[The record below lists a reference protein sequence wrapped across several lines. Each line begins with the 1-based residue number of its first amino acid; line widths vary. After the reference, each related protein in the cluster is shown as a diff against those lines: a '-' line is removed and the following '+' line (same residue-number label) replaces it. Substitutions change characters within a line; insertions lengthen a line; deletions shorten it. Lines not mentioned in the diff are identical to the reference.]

1 MKETLSLLFA
11 LFCSMFLA
19 AESFPECSDAREW
32 NLVQADKR
40 SQRLLPPQ
48 SGNGF
53 LLELDESVFP
63 YAELQ
68 LKKARRLPELRE
80 GEFLL
85 TVTLEKPEAI
95 RSFSLRLTDRDK
107 EFFQFPQ
114 QPVRLVRGKNRILF
128 RIGENEQKTS
138 WGRKGKTNRKI
149 DYPLSLAGI
158 TCRVRPGFGNQ
169 RVQIHSLE
177 LNPET
182 ARQTTMEQPFLFFD
196 NRSRFTLSGRNS
208 VLEQTPD
215 GLLLRMKGK
224 SVTLKEHKWSLRPWT
239 APRQIVFH
247 GKVRKGSGTLR
258 LDCIAGKKKSI
269 RLGTTFSPDS
279 DTLTLNITGENSE
292 IRFQKLTILSETPET
307 EILFRS
313 AVIRSA
319 ATAAEAIRFDVETGN
334 ELHILKEGEEKK
346 LAFRCTNTSP
356 LKLSGRGNLILRD
369 FFGKELRK
377 EFSFSLRPGE
387 SRTIPVQLPRLAF
400 GIWQAEAQITTAKPQ
415 STATHRTTFAFLR
428 PAGPTPE
435 HPGEQDFLFG
445 ICTHT
450 SRWAQ
455 HDRKLEAEAAGICGA
470 KIIRTNS
477 HWHSI
482 QPRENV
488 WNYQDFDELVKLFGE
503 QGIQLQAGFGYGA
516 RWAAPESTRNSRK
529 WTDWHRAMPNLDAW
543 RKYVSTTAARYRES
557 IRYWE
562 VWNEPDLYSFAHFG
576 AEDYAKL
583 LKSAWE
589 EVKKV
594 NPRAIVMN
602 GGFASVR
609 PMGNPKKD
617 NVQFQKEILR
627 NCRGYYDL
635 HAHHEHS
642 NFPVYVSVIDSLLLP
657 MRKETGADAVPW
669 YANETAISSASS
681 GENMQALTLFK
692 KLIFSWSR
700 GAVGYTWYDLRNDGC
715 DPYNAEHHYG
725 MMTLDFH
732 PKPIYPVYNALAAVY
747 GKARFVEQRQI
758 GRDLYLF
765 LFRRG
770 KDLLAAAWNEQN
782 NPANL
787 PFIFQTDAQAAE
799 QIDIM
804 GNSAPIKLSDGT
816 GIFTVGAIPAT
827 LRLKGATRVA
837 FPGAVVE
844 ASAPQA
850 AIRGKTV
857 PLALKLRNPL
867 KQALNF
873 QFELMPSPL
882 FRSEKRRFQCQLA
895 GESEQTITHKLI
907 ISPELPGDFQRKFYI
922 RLRFAI
928 PTLKSTGTIDL
939 PFQQA
944 IHIPADSRRT
954 GADFVLDQPS
964 QTFSFWEGQ
973 PSKAH
978 LLWQGKQDLSA
989 EIFLKLKEKSLQL
1002 TIDVRD
1008 DLHCQP
1014 ESGRFVWRGDNI
1026 QFSLT
1031 LPDQAGSWEIGLTR
1045 LKSGDNETFV
1055 WHTPAGFDA
1064 EKCASEILLH
1074 TERKGDH
1081 TIYQAEIPLATL
1093 RTAPATMR
1101 RGVRFNLLINDND
1114 GECRKGGLQ
1123 IVPQLKNAERHPLVV
1138 FE

>member
-1 MKETLSLLFA
+1 MKRTILLILTAVCTLLV
-11 LFCSMFLA
+11 A
-19 AESFPECSDAREW
+19 AESFPEFSGTTGW
-32 NLVQADKR
+32 NLIQADKR
-40 SQRLLPPQ
+40 SQKLLPRR
-48 SGNGF
+48 NGGGL
-53 LLELDESVFP
+53 LLEIDEGVFP
-63 YAELQ
+63 YAELH
-68 LKKARRLPELRE
+68 LKKPRRL
-80 GEFLL
+80 GEFQEAEFIL

-95 RSFSLRLTDRDK
+95 RSFSLRLTDK
-107 EFFQFPQ
+107 ERETFQFPM
-114 QPVRLVRGKNRILF
+114 QPVRLVKGENRIHFLV
-128 RIGENEQKTS
+128 GEAVQKTS
-138 WGRKGKTNRKI
+138 WGRKGKANRKI
-149 DYPLSLAGI
+149 DFPVSLTGI
-158 TCRVRPGFGNQ
+158 TCRIRPDFGRQ
-169 RVQIHSLE
+169 QIQIHSLE
-177 LNPET
+177 LCDESN
-182 ARQTTMEQPFLFFD
+182 RQTTAEQPFLSFD
-196 NRSRFTLSGRNS
+196 DCSRFTITGRNS
-208 VLEQTPD
+208 VLEQTPE

-224 SVTLKEHKWSLRPWT
+224 SVTLKEHKWSLLRWT
-239 APRQIVFH
+239 APRRIVFRVD
-247 GKVRKGSGTLR
+247 VRKGSGTLR
-258 LDCIAGKKKSI
+258 LDGIAGKKKSI
-269 RLGTTFSPDS
+269 RLGTSFSPGNNA
-279 DTLTLNITGENSE
+279 LTLNITGENSAV
-292 IRFQKLTILSETPET
+292 RFQTLTISSETPET

-313 AVIRSA
+313 AVLRSA
-319 ATAAEAIRFDVETGN
+319 ASAAEAIRFDVETGN
-334 ELHILKEGEEKK
+334 ELHILKAGEEEK

-369 FFGKELRK
+369 FFGQEIRR
-377 EFSFSLRPGE
+377 EFSFSLRPAE
-387 SRTIPVQLPRLAF
+387 SKPISVQLPRLPF
-400 GIWQAEAQITTAKPQ
+400 GIWQAEARITTAAPQ
-415 STATHRTTFAFLR
+415 SAATHRTTFACLQ

-435 HPGEQDFLFG
+435 KIEDQDFLFG

-450 SRWAQ
+450 SRWAPR
-455 HDRKLEAEAAGICGA
+455 DRKLEAEAAGVCGA
-470 KIIRTNS
+470 KIIRTKS

-642 NFPVYVSVIDSLLLP
+642 NFPVYASVIDSLLLP

-747 GKARFVEQRQI
+747 GKARFVEQQQI

-944 IHIPADSRRT
+944 IHIPADSRRK